1 MQRFTEL
8 RAHSAFSF
16 LRAGSLPEDLIEQA
30 AKLGYSALAL
40 GDRDGLYGAPR
51 FHQAAKKAGMKAII
65 GAELTLRPPPN
76 PLLGKEGELVS
87 SLAPISDLPSLDCSL
102 YLLAA
107 TRQGYQNLC
116 KVITQTKLR
125 SPKGESFATWED
137 LEGHTD
143 GLICLAGG
151 MEGPLAQV
159 VTRLGGYAVTGD
171 AKEAFLTANRLPEP
185 PLTASRLTANR
196 LNLLDRLRLLFPSR
210 LYIDLQRH
218 LDPGEERLNRVLL
231 DVARHCRIPIV

>member
-76 PLLGKEGELVS
+76 PLLGKEGEPAYDRGTAGTPRRCS
-87 SLAPISDLPSLDCSL
+87 SL
-102 YLLAA
+102 
-107 TRQGYQNLC
+107 R
-116 KVITQTKLR
+116 
-125 SPKGESFATWED
+125 
-137 LEGHTD
+137 H
-143 GLICLAGG
+143 
-151 MEGPLAQV
+151 
-159 VTRLGGYAVTGD
+159 
-171 AKEAFLTANRLPEP
+171 
-185 PLTASRLTANR
+185 
-196 LNLLDRLRLLFPSR
+196 DRLHAVP
-210 LYIDLQRH
+210 
-218 LDPGEERLNRVLL
+218 
-231 DVARHCRIPIV
+231 